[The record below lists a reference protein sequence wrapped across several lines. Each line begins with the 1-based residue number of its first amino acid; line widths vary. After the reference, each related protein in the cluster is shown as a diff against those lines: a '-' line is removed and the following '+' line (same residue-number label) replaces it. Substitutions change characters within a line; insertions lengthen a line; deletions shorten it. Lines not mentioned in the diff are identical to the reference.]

1 MTVRP
6 GRLAAVVAVLTA
18 LVIASATW
26 AAAQFALGREF
37 NFPPRM
43 APEVLPDPH
52 FAACRLMYT
61 QVRREQGGGGWRTDY
76 PDGEINLTIRF
87 SELTRARVSWQRDRQ
102 PNHWVVRLTDD
113 ALFHCPF
120 TIASDIGTVG
130 FEEDEV
136 LRLRE
141 YLLKGGFL
149 WVDDF
154 WGPDAWHHWSAQLA
168 RVLPPSEYPI
178 EEVPFDDPMFQS
190 LFVVTHIPQV
200 PNIGFWRRTG
210 GLTSERG
217 SESAEATLRVVR
229 DTRRRV
235 MVVMTH
241 NTDIADAWER
251 EGEDPAYFYQFSPD
265 AYALGINVLLH
276 ALTH

>member
-1 MTVRP
+1 
-6 GRLAAVVAVLTA
+6 VLV
-18 LVIASATW
+18 LSSAGY

-52 FAACRLMYT
+52 FAPCRLMYT

-87 SELTRARVSWQRDRQ
+87 SELTRARVSWQRPRQ

-113 ALFHCPF
+113 ALFQCPF
-120 TIASDIGTVG
+120 TIASDIGTIG
-130 FEEDEV
+130 LADEEAA
-136 LRLRE
+136 RLRE

-154 WGPDAWHHWSAQLA
+154 WGTEAWLHWTDELA
-168 RVLPPSEYPI
+168 KVLPPSEYPI
-178 EEVPFDDPMFQS
+178 EEVSFDDPIFAS
-190 LFVVTHIPQV
+190 LFVVSHIPQV

-210 GLTSERG
+210 GQTSERG
-217 SESAEATLRVVR
+217 SDSPEATFRVVR
-229 DTRRRV
+229 DGHGRV
-235 MVVMTH
+235 IVVMTH

-251 EGEDPAYFYQFSPD
+251 EGEDPRYFYQFSPD